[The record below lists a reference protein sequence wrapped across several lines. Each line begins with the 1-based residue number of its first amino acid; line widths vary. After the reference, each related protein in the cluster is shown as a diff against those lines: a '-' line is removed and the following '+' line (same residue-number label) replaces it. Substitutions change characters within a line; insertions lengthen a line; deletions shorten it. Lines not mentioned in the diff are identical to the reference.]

1 MMRRILIIGLVV
13 AAFVPLAKFVLQ
25 SRPVPVAVHDAH
37 LAAIA
42 DLERT
47 AEDYSA
53 LTTTLDSAWTS
64 RQDPGQDARALA
76 TRVTGSP
83 ERLSGLLFEAGG
95 GERREGPIR
104 DRYDA
109 YTLIVSRTEPLL
121 AEWFTEQAAYMD
133 SIAFVRDSGPG
144 ITQQMRRRR
153 LDRAAADTSQLVA
166 GTLDYASASA
176 SVEDFELRRLLVSL
190 GRDLRIDA
198 NMPNQVQR
206 LLDSVAV
213 ILDNKSLIQSK
224 VTQIVLMPIPDNA
237 RSLIRAEQEF
247 FTSTSITTG
256 QGRLLLFY
264 AALLLVAAGF
274 VASRR
279 RKGYR

>member
-1 MMRRILIIGLVV
+1 MMRRILIIGFVV
-13 AAFVPLAKFVLQ
+13 AALVPLAKFVLQ

-64 RQDPGQDARALA
+64 GQDPGQAARALA
-76 TRVTGSP
+76 ARVTGSP
-83 ERLSGLLFEAGG
+83 ERLSGLLFGADGG
-95 GERREGPIR
+95 KRREGPIR
-104 DRYDA
+104 SRYDA
-109 YTLIVSRTEPLL
+109 YTLIVNQTEPLL
-121 AEWFTEQAAYMD
+121 EELFTEQAAYLE
-133 SIAFVRDSGPG
+133 SIAFVRDSGHG
-144 ITQQMRRRR
+144 ITQQMRLLR
-153 LDRAAADTSQLVA
+153 LDRAAAETSQLVA
-166 GTLDYASASA
+166 GTLDYASADA
-176 SVEDFELRRLLVSL
+176 GVEEVELRRLLVSL

-198 NMPNQVQR
+198 NMPSQAQR

-213 ILDNKSLIQSK
+213 VLDNKSIIQSK
-224 VTQIVLMPIPDNA
+224 MTQIVLMPIPDNV

-247 FTSTSITTG
+247 FTSASMTTG
-256 QGRLLLFY
+256 QGRLLLLY
-264 AALLLVAAGF
+264 AALLLGAAGF

-279 RKGYR
+279 RRGYR

>member
-1 MMRRILIIGLVV
+1 MMRRILIIGFVV
-13 AAFVPLAKFVLQ
+13 AALVPLAKFVLQ

-64 RQDPGQDARALA
+64 GQDPGQAARALA
-76 TRVTGSP
+76 ARVTGSP
-83 ERLSGLLFEAGG
+83 ERLSGLLFGADDGK
-95 GERREGPIR
+95 RREGPIR
-104 DRYDA
+104 NRYDA
-109 YTLIVSRTEPLL
+109 YTLIVSQTEPLL
-121 AEWFTEQAAYMD
+121 EELFTEQAAYLE
-133 SIAFVRDSGPG
+133 SIAFVRDSGHG
-144 ITQQMRRRR
+144 ITQQMRLLR
-153 LDRAAADTSQLVA
+153 LDRAAAETSQLVA
-166 GTLDYASASA
+166 GTLDYASADA
-176 SVEDFELRRLLVSL
+176 GVEEVELRRLLVSL

-198 NMPNQVQR
+198 NMPSQAQR

-213 ILDNKSLIQSK
+213 VLDNKSIIQSK
-224 VTQIVLMPIPDNA
+224 MTQIVLMPIPDNV

-247 FTSTSITTG
+247 FTSASMTTG
-256 QGRLLLFY
+256 QGRLLLLY
-264 AALLLVAAGF
+264 AALLLGAAGF

-279 RKGYR
+279 RRGYR